1 MARCLA
7 DVRVSM
13 LDERDQ
19 RLLVAITGLSARQV
33 TTRVARAHGNTLA
46 GRLFSDEWPQD
57 AASLGGI
64 TVAAARD
71 ANLEQELLAATG
83 LSLRT
88 VRTRLT
94 REHGKTLLGN
104 VFAELVEEEDERDV
118 NDDDEQ
124 EELEEA
130 DDENDDDDEHEEHDD
145 SVRPG
150 SQRRFL
156 DAERDFAVFEL
167 VGAIPAVALRRAP
180 PLLNW
185 LARRVDLSARSL
197 LAKARA
203 ANGRTLL
210 STLLPGQPL
219 RVWGPSR
226 AMLSELTVA
235 AVTRAPSLLRWIAD
249 VAELDPKDVVSRM
262 DGAHGNAKVGRVV
275 PELVGRAEGEAEDQ
289 EADEQR
295 ASTRVRRR
303 KTERS
308 EPPASS
314 RGRRTVGGR
323 YELRRRL
330 GEGGFGVAWEAI
342 RLEHPH
348 KSVVLKT
355 SSDPARARL
364 REEMGIAWDLRH
376 QNICTYLDYGRD
388 PTVGTYL
395 VMDHGGTSLERI
407 IEGGKSVALGEAI
420 DLVRQAAA
428 GLDYAHKKGVLH
440 QDVKP
445 GNVLVNT
452 NTSPWEVRLGDFGI
466 AVQGRTGKN
475 TVGNTTVFAT
485 APVAY
490 TRAYAAPEQLR
501 GENAQKRTDQYA
513 LALVFCSILE
523 GIVFKRR
530 YKPREFGRLSDRQNA
545 AVARALRDAPSERF
559 ESCSAFA
566 AALARG

>member
-33 TTRVARAHGNTLA
+33 TTRVTRAHGNTLA

-71 ANLEQELLAATG
+71 ANLEQELVAATG

-104 VFAELVEEEDERDV
+104 VFAELVE
-118 NDDDEQ
+118 
-124 EELEEA
+124 A
-130 DDENDDDDEHEEHDD
+130 DDENDDDDEQEEHDD
-145 SVRPG
+145 AVRPG

-197 LAKARA
+197 STKARA

-235 AVTRAPSLLRWIAD
+235 TVTRAPSLLRWVAD
-249 VAELDPKDVVSRM
+249 VADLDPKEVVRRL
-262 DGAHGNAKVGRVV
+262 DAAHGNAKVGRLV
-275 PELVGRAEGEAEDQ
+275 PELVSGAEGD
-289 EADEQR
+289 ADDEGDEEQR
-295 ASTRVRRR
+295 TATPDRRR
-303 KTERS
+303 KIESS

-314 RGRRTVGGR
+314 RRTQTVGGR

-330 GEGGFGVAWEAI
+330 GEGGFGVAWEAM

-348 KSVVLKT
+348 KLVVLKT

-364 REEMGIAWDLRH
+364 REEMGIAWALRH
-376 QNICTYLDYGRD
+376 QNICTYIDSGDD
-388 PTVGTYL
+388 PTLGPYL

-407 IEGGKSVALGEAI
+407 IESGESVPLGVAI
-420 DLVRQAAA
+420 EVVRQAAA
-428 GLDYAHKKGVLH
+428 GLDYAHSKGVLH

-452 NTSPWEVRLGDFGI
+452 NASPWEVRLGDFGI

-475 TVGNTTVFAT
+475 TLGNTTVFAT

-513 LALVFCSILE
+513 LALVFCSMLE
-523 GIVFKRR
+523 GLVFKRR

-559 ESCSAFA
+559 GTCTAFA
-566 AALARG
+566 AALGRG